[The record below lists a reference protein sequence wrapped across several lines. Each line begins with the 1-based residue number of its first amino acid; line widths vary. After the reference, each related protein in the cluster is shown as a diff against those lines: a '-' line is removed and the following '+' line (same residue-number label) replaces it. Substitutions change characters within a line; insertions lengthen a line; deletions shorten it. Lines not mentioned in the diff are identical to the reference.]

1 MNQHVTNDISMK
13 HKYICAI
20 FLLALGSLMQLH
32 AQTMQLQT
40 NWWQPAGTVNT
51 IVKHPTKNIAFIGGD
66 FTSVGPKIG
75 NNALML
81 DSSSGMIKYG
91 FPGTNDT
98 VKTIIADGHGGFFIG
113 GSFTQVGDSLRNH
126 IAHLDSN
133 GQVTA
138 LFRNGGFNAA
148 VNALILDSGKL
159 YAAGNFTLYNQKACS
174 HVASLNITDGS
185 LYAWN
190 VVVTGNVNCI
200 SLAKGTLY
208 AAGNITKVNNIS
220 RNNVAAFSADSGNLL
235 GWNPPVIGQVYTCI
249 ADTGSLYLGTK
260 GSVYAVSLSQ
270 SNINWVQ
277 NQLATLNA
285 TYVRSLA
292 LLGPYL
298 YFGGSCYDAT
308 FQIWN
313 SRIGRLSTDS
323 GLAVTWDFNIAGGQF
338 NKLLVHNGRL
348 YIGGKVGNL
357 SATEFGGVAIYDTIN
372 GGMASWGPIF
382 NGNVL
387 SIAPTAGG
395 VYIGGVFT
403 MNAGVYRSRVAAMEL
418 SWGKPTDWSA
428 NVNGT
433 VYSMAVADTVVYI
446 GGNFTTV
453 NGQARKNFAAV
464 HIETGI
470 LLPLL
475 ANTDYAVRGFLID
488 GNMLY
493 MCGNFATV
501 NNQLRKG
508 IAQINRA
515 TGEVLSW
522 APNANGNVYTIAK
535 YNNTIYAGGSFTEI
549 GGATRNYLAALD
561 QNGVANGWNPNV
573 NGGGTPLA
581 SGGVNK
587 LLVADN
593 LIFVGG
599 DFDYVGNLPP
609 TGRPV
614 QFNLITGDLTSWRCY
629 VGNTNND
636 MFIINDNLIIGS
648 KASTKVNV
656 VNKNTGA
663 EKNMMPTITGT
674 SVNAVMALGNTLLV
688 GGSITAVDGKPVTGL
703 AVLKSQ
709 FNVSTPTIK
718 NNLSGIN
725 VYPNPTAGN
734 VVISNNN
741 NFSLQVAV
749 YDLSGKLLV
758 VPSMCM
764 PRNNMELNLALSP
777 GVYFVSIQS
786 EQGNSMQK
794 LIITD

>member
-1 MNQHVTNDISMK
+1 MK
-13 HKYICAI
+13 NKYICAI

-32 AQTMQLQT
+32 AQTMQLQA
-40 NWWQPAGTVNT
+40 NWWQPAGVVNT
-51 IVKHPTKNIAFIGGD
+51 MVKHPSKNVVFIGGD
-66 FTSVGPKIG
+66 FTTIGPTGG
-75 NNALML
+75 NSIML
-81 DSSSGMIKYG
+81 DSSTGMFRYD
-91 FPGTNDT
+91 FPSANDS
-98 VKTIIADGHGGFFIG
+98 VMAMVSDGHGGFFIAG
-113 GSFTQVGDSLRNH
+113 DFTQVGDSLRNR
-126 IAHLDSN
+126 IAHIDST
-133 GQVTA
+133 GLVTS
-138 LFRNGGFNAA
+138 LFSDGGFNGLVSTILLVNNKLYVAGFFSKYKNTSISRLIAIDATNGELLPWNFTIYGA
-148 VNALILDSGKL
+148 VN
-159 YAAGNFTLYNQKACS
+159 
-174 HVASLNITDGS
+174 
-185 LYAWN
+185 
-190 VVVTGNVNCI
+190 
-200 SLAKGTLY
+200 SLACANNTLY
-208 AAGNITKVNNIS
+208 AVGSISGVNGS
-220 RNNVAAFSADSGNLL
+220 GRSGAAAFDLTTGNLL
-235 GWNPPVIGQVYTCI
+235 SWNPTISGTI
-249 ADTGSLYLGTK
+249 LSSAIDSNNIFLGTN
-260 GSVYAVSLSQ
+260 GSVYAVSLTQ
-270 SNINWVQ
+270 SAIKWQQNSGYNLNSTNVLALAVLGNYVYYGGSFYDMQSKRRFSRLGRLNISDGKEVSMIAGQ
-277 NQLATLNA
+277 ASIAGEQ
-285 TYVRSLA
+285 VRSL
-292 LLGPYL
+292 
-298 YFGGSCYDAT
+298 
-308 FQIWN
+308 
-313 SRIGRLSTDS
+313 
-323 GLAVTWDFNIAGGQF
+323 IAH
-338 NKLLVHNGRL
+338 KSRL
-348 YIGGKVGNL
+348 YVGGKIASYV
-357 SATEFGGVAIYDTIN
+357 SSDWGGVGVYDTLT
-372 GGMASWGPIF
+372 GGLSWGPIF
-382 NGNVL
+382 NG
-387 SIAPTAGG
+387 IIFCMAPTSN
-395 VYIGGVFT
+395 GVFVGGSFSSVGG
-403 MNAGVYRSRVAAMEL
+403 MNRSRVAAMEL

-446 GGNFTTV
+446 GGDFTSV

-464 HIETGI
+464 HIETGK

-549 GGATRNYLAALD
+549 GGATRNYLAAID

-648 KASTKVNV
+648 KASIKVNV

-663 EKNMMPTITGT
+663 EKNVIPTITGT

-741 NFSLQVAV
+741 NFGLQVAV
-749 YDLSGKLLV
+749 YDLSGKLVV

-794 LIITD
+794 LIISDRYNPD